1 MVKTRRRPP
10 GASIAAMPASDLG
23 AGLKTEPVSLH
34 SEALGEQSG
43 LPVRRVLPAYQQVA
57 NQLQE
62 LIMKGTLTVGERLPA
77 EGEMAVQFGVS
88 RSTVREALRGLSSQ
102 SLVQTKRG
110 VNGGTFVAEPSAEHV
125 RTYLETTIGLLSGAD
140 VVSVDEILES
150 RELIEVPS
158 ARLAALRRD
167 EDKLQR
173 LKATLDT
180 GAEVDLAADF
190 EGHKDFHVA
199 VMEASGNRLLEVIA
213 RPMFS
218 VLRTRFVR
226 DRASPAF
233 GAAVDRDHRDIF
245 DAIAGGD
252 AEAAASLMHNH
263 LERLRS
269 MYKRIDRVGPSAT

>member
-1 MVKTRRRPP
+1 MQ
-10 GASIAAMPASDLG
+10 
-23 AGLKTEPVSLH
+23 TEAESTQSGTLD
-34 SEALGEQSG
+34 EQSG
-43 LPVRRVLPAYQQVA
+43 LPVSRVLPAYQQVA

-62 LIMKGTLTVGERLPA
+62 LIMKGTLAVGERLPA

-125 RTYLETTIGLLSGAD
+125 QTYLETTIGLLSGAD
-140 VVSVDEILES
+140 VVSVDEILEA

-158 ARLAALRRD
+158 ARLAALRGGEEQR
-167 EDKLQR
+167 QR
-173 LKATLDT
+173 LKASLDT

-190 EGHKDFHVA
+190 EGHRDFHVA

-226 DRASPAF
+226 DRASPEF
-233 GAAVDRDHRDIF
+233 WSAVDGDHRDIC
-245 DAIAGGD
+245 DAIAAGD
-252 AEAAASLMHNH
+252 AEGSARLMHNH

-269 MYKRIDRVGPSAT
+269 MYERTDRVAPPEIDGGTGR